1 MNCALPITL
10 TPVGVMH
17 CRLLSPD
24 DTPKNFTESD
34 QTGTLEI
41 FPRYEEALEGI
52 EAGQTLVAL
61 FWLHQAR
68 RDVLKVYPRGD
79 RSRGLHGV
87 FSTRSPMRPNPIA
100 LSELKV
106 LAVRGN
112 MLSVVGV
119 DVIDGTPLLDI
130 KKKLREK
137 NDRA

>member
-17 CRLLSPD
+17 CRLLSLD
-24 DTPKNFTESD
+24 DTPKNFDESD

-41 FPRYEEALEGI
+41 FSQYEEALEGI
-52 EAGQTLVAL
+52 EAGQTLVVL

-106 LAVRGN
+106 LEIRGN

-130 KKKLREK
+130 KKKLR
-137 NDRA
+137 

>member
-1 MNCALPITL
+1 
-10 TPVGVMH
+10 
-17 CRLLSPD
+17 
-24 DTPKNFTESD
+24 
-34 QTGTLEI
+34 
-41 FPRYEEALEGI
+41 
-52 EAGQTLVAL
+52 AGQTLVAL

-106 LAVRGN
+106 LEVRGN
-112 MLSVVGV
+112 MLSVSGV

-137 NDRA
+137 NDGD

>member
-1 MNCALPITL
+1 MNYASPITL

-17 CRLLSPD
+17 CRLLSLD

-41 FPRYEEALEGI
+41 FPQYEEGLEGI
-52 EAGQTLVAL
+52 KAGQTLVAL
-61 FWLHQAR
+61 FWLHRAR

-79 RSRGLHGV
+79 RSRGLYGV
-87 FSTRSPMRPNPIA
+87 FCTRSPMRPNPIA

-106 LAVRGN
+106 LEVRGN
-112 MLSVVGV
+112 TLSVVGV

-137 NDRA
+137 NAAA